1 MRKGGRGRKE
11 RRPCVLRPPRGDSE
25 TGFSSRRR
33 AYVWKKNVK
42 SATSFPPIWTF
53 IDCGRDRGRRRG
65 EGEGEGEE
73 DLSGRARPE
82 IPSISKMILEPSR
95 ALTLLPFHSLDRAYV
110 IVVREEAGPR
120 AIEKIKIQPRDEISV
135 FLDTGQPVLSSNN
148 VRA

>member
-1 MRKGGRGRKE
+1 MRKGGRGRKKGGH
-11 RRPCVLRPPRGDSE
+11 VSSVPPAAIQSA
-25 TGFSSRRR
+25 GFSSRRR
-33 AYVWKKNVK
+33 ACMEKNVK
-42 SATSFPPIWTF
+42 SGTSFPPIWTF
-53 IDCGRDRGRRRG
+53 IDCGRDRERRGG
-65 EGEGEGEE
+65 EGEGE

-135 FLDTGQPVLSSNN
+135 FLDTGQPVLCSDN